1 MISGVLSLLLAAL
14 IVLGLPE
21 VALGLLGIF
30 LGIDLTA
37 AGTVSLALAWQKK
50 NGG

>member
-1 MISGVLSLLLAAL
+1 MRWHGIFA
-14 IVLGLPE
+14 LPE
-21 VALGLLGIF
+21 AALGLLGIF